1 MKVVFDETKFI
12 INEEKNIV
20 TCVITAH
27 MVSRSQQNKV
37 NLNFWDEQILNKFT
51 VSGVSKCHPGDKF
64 SEETG
69 KRIAESRAKRKVFSE
84 GRERAKKL
92 FHYTNIF
99 LGDIKKMID
108 EMEDFRSKET
118 EHIEKVMTIVEE

>member
-1 MKVVFDETKFI
+1 MKIVFDETKFI

-27 MVSRSQQNKV
+27 MVPKSQQNKV
-37 NLNFWDEQILNKFT
+37 NLEYWDNQILGKFT

-84 GRERAKKL
+84 GRERAKRL
-92 FHYTNIF
+92 FHYTDIF
-99 LGDIKKMID
+99 LSDIKKMID
-108 EMEDFRSKET
+108 EMENFRTKET
-118 EHIEKVMTIVEE
+118 EHIEKVMATVEE